1 MVAMISTDA
10 RTIASPA
17 LLAPPPRPPATTATP
32 PSETANPPQATGRAT
47 AWCQAAAMTATRT
60 GAAPTSRAAC
70 VTLVRARPAFW
81 IRTEPPSPA
90 APQASTCH
98 RSAAR
103 SAVRSTAAS
112 RTAAASPNRATT
124 SQPGGSH
131 DIAALDSG
139 TLVPQATPAA
149 ARAATARVWLV
160 AAMTGRRLVFIPS
173 SVPPVLPSFAV
184 QRL

>member
-1 MVAMISTDA
+1 M
-10 RTIASPA
+10 ASPA
-17 LLAPPPRPPATTATP
+17 PLAPPPRPAATTVTP
-32 PSETANPPQATGRAT
+32 PSEIANPAQATGRAT
-47 AWCQAAAMTATRT
+47 VWCQAAAMTATRT
-60 GAAPTSRAAC
+60 GPAPISRAAC
-70 VTLVRARPAFW
+70 VTLVLARPTFW

-103 SAVRSTAAS
+103 SAARSTAAS
-112 RTAAASPNRATT
+112 RTAAAKPNLATT

-131 DIAALDSG
+131 DSAALDSG

-149 ARAATARVWLV
+149 ASAATARAWLV

-173 SVPPVLPSFAV
+173 SVPSAGPSFAV
-184 QRL
+184 CRL